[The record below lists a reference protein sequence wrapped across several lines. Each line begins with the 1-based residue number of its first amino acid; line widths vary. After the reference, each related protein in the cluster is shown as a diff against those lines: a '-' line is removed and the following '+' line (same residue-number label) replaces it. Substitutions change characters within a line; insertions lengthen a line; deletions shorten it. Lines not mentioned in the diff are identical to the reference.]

1 MLLRILPWWRE
12 WTYCN
17 GLAVSNSTWWNIYDS
32 WQRNYDN
39 RLFKLLACTEPDTI
53 INYLTLIIDIV
64 IIQPSSESEKLLVE
78 DIINNFPFILAKL
91 VKDKDMLLYILD
103 NILYFGEASVMPR
116 MVNMIPTLTII
127 INHVYSE
134 LELNIIKNYVT
145 NIEQQYQ
152 FSTNEERKVWENVVQ
167 HVSKIYKKIQ
177 IRKSEI
183 ESQKKYLQSFKLT
196 K

>member
-1 MLLRILPWWRE
+1 
-12 WTYCN
+12 
-17 GLAVSNSTWWNIYDS
+17 
-32 WQRNYDN
+32 
-39 RLFKLLACTEPDTI
+39 
-53 INYLTLIIDIV
+53 
-64 IIQPSSESEKLLVE
+64 
-78 DIINNFPFILAKL
+78 
-91 VKDKDMLLYILD
+91 
-103 NILYFGEASVMPR
+103 MPR

-127 INHVYSE
+127 INYVYSE